1 MKTPKTIWLILLII
15 PISNHLLA
23 QSRYTLKQCIDSAL
37 KNNLNI
43 QSAVFDLKK
52 AEEQKKEA
60 AASFLPQVSA
70 TGQYQYYTKVP
81 VQLIPSS
88 LFGGGAGSPKYI
100 TGSFNL
106 PQSTQASA
114 KLEQTLY
121 NGQFLIALKAAK
133 ANSSIYAVQVKSS
146 KEDVAYNVGA
156 TYYNIQALTKKVELL
171 TDNLANSDKL
181 INAMKLKLD
190 NGIATKTDYNR
201 LLVSRE
207 STNASL
213 ISAKGQLQQQLVQ
226 LKYLMAKPLTDSLI
240 VEVDA
245 GQNSFPALLSNE
257 SGDASKRTD
266 VQLLQAQK
274 AYGEVEKSN
283 VKAGYQ
289 PTLSFTTSYGTSGY
303 NDKFQPFSNINGKWF
318 NSSSIGLNLNIP
330 IYDGGKRRSQIR
342 QKNIE
347 LQQYDA
353 KIQLYKQQADKEI
366 AAAVISYNTNV
377 VTLQSQYANV
387 QLANKIYGD
396 RQLQF
401 QNGIVSL
408 KDVLDAKNDLIDAQN
423 TFISALVNTRTA
435 ELDLKKAKGELLE
448 TANN

>member
-1 MKTPKTIWLILLII
+1 MKIPKSLLLILLSI

-23 QSRYTLKQCIDSAL
+23 QNQYTLKQCVDSAL

-43 QSAVFDLKK
+43 QSASFDLKK

-60 AASFLPQVSA
+60 VSSFLPQVSA

-81 VQLIPSS
+81 GQLIPSAI
-88 LFGGGAGSPKYI
+88 FGGGANSPKYI
-100 TGSFNL
+100 TGSFTL
-106 PQSTQASA
+106 PQSTQANA

-121 NGQFLIALKAAK
+121 NGQFLIALKAVK
-133 ANSSIYAVQVKSS
+133 ANTNIYAVQVKSN

-156 TYYNIQALTKKVELL
+156 TYYNIQSLTKKVDLL

-181 INAMKLKLD
+181 INATKLKLA

-207 STNASL
+207 SINASL
-213 ISAKGQLQQQLVQ
+213 ISTKGQLQQQLVT
-226 LKYLMAKPLTDSLI
+226 LKFLMGKPLADSLAI
-240 VEVDA
+240 EVDA
-245 GQNSFPALLSNE
+245 GQNSLPALLLNE
-257 SGDASKRTD
+257 SGNAAKRTD

-274 AYGEVEKSN
+274 AYSEVEKLN
-283 VKAGYQ
+283 IKAGYQ
-289 PTLSFTTSYGTSGY
+289 PTLSFTTSYGTTGY

-318 NSSSIGLNLNIP
+318 NSSSIGLNLSIP
-330 IYDGGKRRSQIR
+330 IYDGGKKRSQIR

-347 LQQYDA
+347 LQQYDT
-353 KIQLYKQQADKEI
+353 KIQYSKQQAGKEI
-366 AAAVISYNTNV
+366 ATAAISYNTNV
-377 VTLQSQYANV
+377 VTLQSQYSNV
-387 QLANKIYGD
+387 QLANKIYLD

-435 ELDLKKAKGELLE
+435 ELDLKKAKGELLDI
-448 TANN
+448 TSN

>member
-15 PISNHLLA
+15 PVSNHLLA

-43 QSAVFDLKK
+43 QSAGFDLKK
-52 AEEQKKEA
+52 AEEQKREA
-60 AASFLPQVSA
+60 VASFLPQLSA

-81 VQLIPSS
+81 GQLISSS
-88 LFGGGAGSPKYI
+88 LFGGGAGSPQYI
-100 TGSFNL
+100 TGSFTL
-106 PQSTQASA
+106 AQSTQASA

-133 ANSSIYAVQVKSS
+133 VNSNIYAVQVKSS

-171 TDNLANSDKL
+171 TDNLANSDEL
-181 INAMKLKLD
+181 IIAMKLKLD

-226 LKYLMAKPLTDSLI
+226 LKYLMAKPLSDSI
-240 VEVDA
+240 AVEVDA
-245 GQNSFPALLSNE
+245 GQNSLPVLLSNE

-283 VKAGYQ
+283 IKAGYQ
-289 PTLSFTTSYGTSGY
+289 PTLSFTASYGASGY
-303 NDKFQPFSNINGKWF
+303 NDKFQPFSNLNSKWF

-330 IYDGGKRRSQIR
+330 IYDGGKKRSQIR

-347 LQQYDA
+347 LQQYDTR
-353 KIQLYKQQADKEI
+353 IQLYKQQADKEI

-387 QLANKIYGD
+387 QLANKIYID

>member
-1 MKTPKTIWLILLII
+1 MKISKLILLILLSV
-15 PISNHLLA
+15 PISARLLA
-23 QSRYTLKQCIDSAL
+23 QSPYTLKQCIDSAL

-43 QSAVFDLKK
+43 QSAGFDLKK

-60 AASFLPQVSA
+60 VASFLPQVSA

-81 VQLIPSS
+81 SQLIPSS
-88 LFGGGAGSPKYI
+88 LFGGGNNAPKYV

-106 PQSTQASA
+106 AQSTQANA
-114 KLEQTLY
+114 KLDQTLY

-133 ANSSIYAVQVKSS
+133 ANTNIYTVQLKSS

-156 TYYNIQALTKKVELL
+156 TYYNIQSLTKKVDLF

-207 STNASL
+207 SINASL
-213 ISAKGQLQQQLVQ
+213 ISTRGQLQQQLVQ
-226 LKYLMAKPLTDSLI
+226 LKFLMGKSLSDSLA

-245 GQNSFPALLSNE
+245 GQNSLPALLANE
-257 SGDASKRTD
+257 SGNSSKRTD
-266 VQLLQAQK
+266 IQLLQAQK
-274 AYGEVEKSN
+274 VVGELEKLN
-283 VKAGYQ
+283 IKAGYQ
-289 PTLSFTTSYGTSGY
+289 PTLSFTTSYGTTGY

-318 NSSSIGLNLNIP
+318 NSSSIGLNLSIP
-330 IYDGGKRRSQIR
+330 IYDGGKKRSQIR

-347 LQQYDA
+347 LQQYDT

-366 AAAVISYNTNV
+366 ATAVISYNTNV
-377 VTLQSQYANV
+377 VTLQSQYSNV
-387 QLANKIYGD
+387 QLANKIYLD

-435 ELDLKKAKGELLE
+435 ELDLKKAKGELLDI
-448 TANN
+448 TNN